1 MLYQETPLKP
11 DTRHML
17 QHPKEHR
24 LVSSQ
29 CTASLYCHATRKKYA
44 VTLAAYSGRVIV
56 NLLFFD
62 SKPEMKGIC
71 ILQFCCLLV
80 LLMLLEMTY
89 KESTA
94 GSQDNMGV
102 EKKMKLESSYLTL
115 KYPTIFS

>member
-1 MLYQETPLKP
+1 
-11 DTRHML
+11 ML
-17 QHPKEHR
+17 QQPGEQK
-24 LVSSQ
+24 LISSWWP
-29 CTASLYCHATRKKYA
+29 APLYCHANWKKYA

-62 SKPEMKGIC
+62 SEPKTKGIC

-94 GSQDNMGV
+94 GS
-102 EKKMKLESSYLTL
+102 
-115 KYPTIFS
+115 